1 MPRTSPRLVASRTAA
16 PFWWASLSKTERPG
30 YFFVVSF
37 LHAAEC
43 RQGPNR
49 FLANDL
55 RKFLA
60 KELANETVGHASGN
74 APAEG
79 THMAETMERSVLESK
94 ERGELAVIAG
104 AIGIKVAPRL
114 GKDKI
119 IDAILTS
126 AGIGTSPAPKSSKTP
141 ASAAVD
147 PSPDASTSAD
157 RPRRGRPKK
166 NVGGEGALSFDD
178 APATDASLAPVALEA
193 ATEPRSNDRGR
204 NDRGDRSDRGGN
216 RDRVITSGRSPRG
229 GAPVQASFDPFAD
242 APSSTSKYDPAEEEW
257 AFAAAKAPR
266 VTPVTAPDLGDEAA
280 EGNGY
285 PPRRERN
292 RGRNRD
298 RFERVDRPERTD
310 RPESGA
316 VVGAESG
323 AGEPRA
329 ERGPRPDRFERGDR
343 ADRGPRPDRV
353 ESGEPR
359 TDRPDRGPR
368 PDRFERGDRPPRG
381 ERPDRPD
388 RPERTRDG
396 GGQGG
401 QGGQGAQG
409 GFKQGG
415 FNKPDGDGFGFGE
428 GGGRNKRRRGK
439 DRDRLVTAERDGA
452 IDRLSENYQGELIDV
467 EGLLDLSD
475 QGYGYIRVKGYLPSP
490 GDIYVPVNKVRQLG
504 LRKGDKIVGK
514 HRPATAQEKFP
525 AIVSVETCNGHNLEI
540 ARLRP
545 KFDDLTPLFPDVK
558 LRLEQPGQP
567 GNMVARIIDLVSPI
581 GKGQRGLIVSPP
593 KAGKTT
599 VMKQIATSIEG
610 NNPDV
615 HLMVLLIDERPEEV
629 TDMRRHVRG
638 EVVAST
644 FDRPS
649 DEHTMIAELALDRAK
664 RLVEEGKDVVIIL
677 DGITRLARAYN
688 LAAPATGRIMS
699 GGIDTGALYP
709 PKKFFGAARNIE
721 EGGSLTILA
730 TALVETGS
738 TMDTVIFEEFKG
750 TGNMELR
757 LDRRLAEK
765 RVYPA
770 INVNESST
778 RHEEL
783 LFDKAELDVVWKL
796 RRVLNGL
803 GEGGSAAAALELLM
817 DRIKTTRSNAEF
829 LMEIAKAPS
838 VSG

>member
-1 MPRTSPRLVASRTAA
+1 
-16 PFWWASLSKTERPG
+16 
-30 YFFVVSF
+30 
-37 LHAAEC
+37 
-43 RQGPNR
+43 
-49 FLANDL
+49 
-55 RKFLA
+55 
-60 KELANETVGHASGN
+60 
-74 APAEG
+74 
-79 THMAETMERSVLESK
+79 MAETMERSVLESK

-126 AGIGTSPAPKSSKTP
+126 AGIGTSPAPKASKAPATAAADSSGD
-141 ASAAVD
+141 ASAPAE
-147 PSPDASTSAD
+147 

-166 NVGGEGALSFDD
+166 NSGGEALSFDD
-178 APATDASLAPVALEA
+178 APVAETPAVQASE
-193 ATEPRSNDRGR
+193 ATEPRTNDRGR
-204 NDRGDRSDRGGN
+204 NDRGDRSDRGDRPERGDRPDRGAN
-216 RDRVITSGRSPRG
+216 RDRVITSGRPPRG

-242 APSSTSKYDPAEEEW
+242 APTSTSKYDPAEEEW

-266 VTPVTAPDLGDEAA
+266 DTPVATPNLGDEGADGA

-298 RFERVDRPERTD
+298 RFERGDRPERTD
-310 RPESGA
+310 RPEGA
-316 VVGAESG
+316 PTGAEAG

-329 ERGPRPDRFERGDR
+329 DRGPRPDRFERGDR
-343 ADRGPRPDRV
+343 PDRGPRPERV
-353 ESGEPR
+353 EGEARP
-359 TDRPDRGPR
+359 DRPDRGPR
-368 PDRFERGDRPPRG
+368 PDRFERGERPPRG
-381 ERPDRPD
+381 DRPDRPD
-388 RPERTRDG
+388 RPERNRDG

-401 QGGQGAQG
+401 QGG
-409 GFKQGG
+409 FKQGFG
-415 FNKPDGDGFGFGE
+415 KAEGDGFGFGE
-428 GGGRNKRRRGK
+428 GRNKRRRGK

-514 HRPATAQEKFP
+514 HRPATPQEKFP

-599 VMKQIATSIEG
+599 VMKQIATSIEA